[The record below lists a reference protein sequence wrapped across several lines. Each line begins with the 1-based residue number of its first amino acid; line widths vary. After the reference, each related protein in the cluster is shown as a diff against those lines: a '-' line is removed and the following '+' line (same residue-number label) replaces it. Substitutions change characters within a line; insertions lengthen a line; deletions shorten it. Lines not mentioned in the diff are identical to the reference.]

1 MLSYMHEDIYVY
13 VDNLITEEY
22 KKTGDNVSFDD
33 NWYFVRKG
41 RLKITLG
48 GVVTTLTVKINESN
62 AIFNFAGKAGDIL
75 DLNFENMV
83 FKLNGKLIFLSSY
96 NAPANTEVVK
106 ISLSFGTGSH
116 QFSYFGLKEVRN
128 DSDIN
133 FCTSLDY
140 NYSTEKLKRSLVN
153 SETIDVGIAKPEYS
167 WSINGLWNNE
177 EASKFGE
184 LFNLRFIDEEAKP
197 MVRLIGCTTDSFKNG
212 SSDSGDLTYSLSG
225 KFKKIM

>member
-1 MLSYMHEDIYVY
+1 MHEDIYVY

-33 NWYFVRKG
+33 TWYFVRKG
-41 RLKITLG
+41 RLKVTLG
-48 GVVTTLTVKINESN
+48 GSVTSLTVKVNEST
-62 AIFNFAGKAGDIL
+62 AVFNFTGKVGDVL
-75 DLNFENMV
+75 DLDFEKMV
-83 FKLNGKLIFLSSY
+83 FKLNSNLIFLSSY

-106 ISLSFGTGSH
+106 ISLSFGSGSH

-140 NYSTEKLKRSLVN
+140 NYSTDKLKRSLIN

>member
-13 VDNLITEEY
+13 IDNLITEEV

-33 NWYFVRKG
+33 NWYWIRKG
-41 RLKITLG
+41 KIKIVLG
-48 GVVTTLTVKINESN
+48 GVTAKLTVKLNEGT
-62 AIFNFAGKAGDIL
+62 AIFDFAGKLNDIVEL
-75 DLNFENMV
+75 DFDKMI

-106 ISLSFGTGSH
+106 IILSFGQGSH
-116 QFSYFGLKEVRN
+116 QFSYFGLKEVVNNN
-128 DSDIN
+128 DLD

-140 NYSTEKLKRSLVN
+140 SYSEEKSTRTN
-153 SETIDVGIAKPEYS
+153 INNETIDVGSAKQEYS

-177 EASKFGE
+177 EVSKFGD
-184 LFNLRFIDEEAKP
+184 LFNLRFIDEEGKP
-197 MVRLIGCTTDSFKNG
+197 MVRLMGCTRNSFKNG

-225 KFKKIM
+225 KFKKTM

>member
-1 MLSYMHEDIYVY
+1 MHEEIYVH

-33 NWYFVRKG
+33 DWYFVRKG
-41 RLKITLG
+41 LLKITLG
-48 GVVTTLTVKINESN
+48 GSVTTLTVKVNEGT
-62 AIFNFAGKAGDIL
+62 AVFNLAGKAADVL
-75 DLNFENMV
+75 ELNFEKMI
-83 FKLNGKLIFLSSY
+83 FKLNGKLIFLNSY
-96 NAPANTEVVK
+96 IAPANTDKVK
-106 ISLSFGTGSH
+106 LSCSFGQGSH

-128 DSDIN
+128 ENDIN

-140 NYSTEKLKRSLVN
+140 NYSTEKQRRTLIN
-153 SETIDVGIAKPEYS
+153 NETIDVGIAKPEYS

-177 EASKFGE
+177 EVSKFGE

-197 MVRLIGCTTDSFKNG
+197 MVRLIGCTSDSFKNG

>member
-1 MLSYMHEDIYVY
+1 MHEDIYVY

-22 KKTGDNVSFDD
+22 KKTGDNVSFNDT
-33 NWYFVRKG
+33 WYFVRKG

-48 GVVTTLTVKINESN
+48 GSVTSLTVKINESN
-62 AIFNFAGKAGDIL
+62 AVFNFTGKVGDVL

-128 DSDIN
+128 NSDID

-140 NYSTEKLKRSLVN
+140 SYSSEKLKRTLIN
-153 SETIDVGIAKPEYS
+153 NDTIDIGIAKPEYS

-177 EASKFGE
+177 EVSKFGE

-197 MVRLIGCTTDSFKNG
+197 MVRLIGCTNDSFKNG